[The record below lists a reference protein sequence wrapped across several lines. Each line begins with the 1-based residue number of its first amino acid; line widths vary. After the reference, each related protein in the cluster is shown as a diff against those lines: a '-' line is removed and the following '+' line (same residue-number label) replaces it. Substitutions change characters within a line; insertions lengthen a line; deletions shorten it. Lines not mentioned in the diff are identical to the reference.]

1 MVHYMKWANGGYSKN
16 YWVFV
21 AKRTKFQKVA
31 GIINILLSTQQ
42 QTYAYL
48 AVESFLTIA
57 KITNSIIVQI

>member
-1 MVHYMKWANGGYSKN
+1 MKWAMEAIAKHYR
-16 YWVFV
+16 VFV
-21 AKRTKFQKVA
+21 ATGTKFQKAA

-42 QTYAYL
+42 QIHAYL